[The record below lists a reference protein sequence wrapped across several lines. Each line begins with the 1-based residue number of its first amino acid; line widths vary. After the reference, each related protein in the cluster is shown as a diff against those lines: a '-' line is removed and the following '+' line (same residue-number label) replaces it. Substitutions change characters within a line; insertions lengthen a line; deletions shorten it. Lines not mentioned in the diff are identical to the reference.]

1 MQTFDLRTPRL
12 LGFLTFKVPSSES
25 PASAMSSAVVARKVV
40 VNAQGTPVEVI
51 LSWKSF
57 QQIAEALGWDL
68 NAEALGWDLNA
79 EAKADLRATRRDLA
93 KRDSKAFVPLSSL

>member
-1 MQTFDLRTPRL
+1 MSSVGPGSKADVESVRKAAYLDL
-12 LGFLTFKVPSSES
+12 
-25 PASAMSSAVVARKVV
+25 MSSAAVAKKVV

-68 NAEALGWDLNA
+68 SA
-79 EAKADLRATRRDLA
+79 EAKADMRATRRDLA
-93 KRDSKAFVPLSSL
+93 RRDSKAFVPLSSL

>member
-1 MQTFDLRTPRL
+1 VKEIGVESLRKTAYLRD
-12 LGFLTFKVPSSES
+12 T
-25 PASAMSSAVVARKVV
+25 SSAVVARKV

-57 QQIAEALGWDL
+57 QQI
-68 NAEALGWDLNA
+68 AEALGWDLNA